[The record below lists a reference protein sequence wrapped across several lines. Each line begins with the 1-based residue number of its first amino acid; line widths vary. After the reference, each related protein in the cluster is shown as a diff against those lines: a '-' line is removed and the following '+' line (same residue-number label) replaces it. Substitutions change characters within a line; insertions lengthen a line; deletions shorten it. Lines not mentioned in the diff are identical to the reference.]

1 MEGNI
6 NKIYRLLFVSIFL
19 VISCKHKEEVKEVK
33 QLKELKMDTIYF
45 ADESATTTTF
55 VNCSDFLQS
64 LTYSVSYLLI
74 SDNEVGN
81 ILLEN
86 VDKVNI
92 EGGGELEVIDV
103 RYKIVIDSNIICLD
117 DSGYCIYNNK
127 YIGKFKK
134 FDYLKSLITN
144 NRKDFKRYK
153 ELPIPEGSDSDVL
166 LFE

>member
-19 VISCKHKEEVKEVK
+19 VISCKHKEEVK

-45 ADESATTTTF
+45 ADESATTTTS

-92 EGGGELEVIDV
+92 EGGG
-103 RYKIVIDSNIICLD
+103 
-117 DSGYCIYNNK
+117 
-127 YIGKFKK
+127 
-134 FDYLKSLITN
+134 T
-144 NRKDFKRYK
+144 
-153 ELPIPEGSDSDVL
+153 
-166 LFE
+166 

>member
-19 VISCKHKEEVKEVK
+19 IISCNHKEEVKEVK

-45 ADESATTTTF
+45 ADESATTTTS

-86 VDKVNI
+86 IDKVNI
-92 EGGGELEVIDV
+92 EGGV
-103 RYKIVIDSNIICLD
+103 N
-117 DSGYCIYNNK
+117 
-127 YIGKFKK
+127 
-134 FDYLKSLITN
+134 LK
-144 NRKDFKRYK
+144 
-153 ELPIPEGSDSDVL
+153 
-166 LFE
+166 